1 MELWGLYMGNCF
13 LFTAINAVMGPT
25 TTVGLSKAARPGLER
40 LLEARK
46 RLQQLEEEKA
56 TGSDP
61 EELHPRKLIWFT

>member
-1 MELWGLYMGNCF
+1 MELWPL
-13 LFTAINAVMGPT
+13 LIALVTGPISYNMCGC
-25 TTVGLSKAARPGLER
+25 GLSKAPRPGLER

-61 EELHPRKLIWFT
+61 GELHPQKLTWFT

>member
-1 MELWGLYMGNCF
+1 MQSWALQQRWGR
-13 LFTAINAVMGPT
+13 
-25 TTVGLSKAARPGLER
+25 LSKAARPGLER

-61 EELHPRKLIWFT
+61 GELHPRKLIWFT